1 MSRRFDNGGEDN
13 LDAAPDY
20 AHWVPEDALRN
31 LSMERALHG
40 NETSAQL
47 TRRLLEENSPM
58 AVARLVHMALR
69 SPDEKISLMATKYI
83 VDQTIG
89 TPSNLL
95 ATPTGESAIDQVMG
109 AVLIEAEEITTE
121 AARSTN

>member
-1 MSRRFDNGGEDN
+1 MSRSMDNDDD
-13 LDAAPDY
+13 LDRVPNY
-20 AHWVPEDALRN
+20 AHWVPEEALKN
-31 LSMERALHG
+31 LSMERTLHG

-47 TRRLLEENSPM
+47 ARRLLEENSPM

-89 TPSNLL
+89 TPSSPML
-95 ATPTGESAIDQVMG
+95 TGTGESAIDQVMG
-109 AVLIEAEEITTE
+109 AVLVEAEEIAAK
-121 AARSTN
+121 AARHDR